1 MLKGADEVNYVCFGQ
16 PLWNEEHLRRLLCL
30 LPDGEIVFVN
40 QRNDSVLAR
49 LDPEQTVALVNNPFW
64 IRVINQFNPKFIVA
78 IIPSHTDEEDTILWQ
93 KYWTHLA
100 AKATMV
106 CTDSERIYLE
116 QCFRRDSVFFLH
128 TDNQLTYDMHAV
140 QGDALL
146 LRDYE
151 VIFRDAI
158 ATMLKLNNQSL
169 NDLVNSQWRLR
180 IDHYHQLVCHIAAR
194 ETAYFLSA
202 AYHYLL
208 GESDARSYLLQSFE
222 HVLLAGHANSLTT
235 HYRFLSAIEAKA
247 GELERAVSTYGIT
260 ATQPE
265 ETAVY
270 QNLLDLLERGERDMV
285 QANLYLL
292 NDDYKSAIALLLMI
306 PTELA
311 RRTLF
316 QAYMRMGELAR
327 AVQLVAQ
334 TDLFSIND
342 RHDYCLLAGTVE
354 AMKANRHEAIH
365 YFLQAATYD
374 YKEIAHILELRA
386 VDERLYEMIGSGKA

>member
-1 MLKGADEVNYVCFGQ
+1 M
-16 PLWNEEHLRRLLCL
+16 

-40 QRNDSVLAR
+40 ERNDSVLAR
-49 LDPEQTVALVNNPFW
+49 VDPEQTVALVSNPFW
-64 IRVINQFNPKFIVA
+64 IRVINQFNPKFLVA
-78 IIPSHTDEEDTILWQ
+78 IIPSHTDEEDTILWE

-116 QCFRRDSVFFLH
+116 QCFQRDSVFFLH
-128 TDNQLTYDMHAV
+128 SDNHLTYDIQAV
-140 QGDALL
+140 KGDPLL

-151 VIFRDAI
+151 VLFRDAI
-158 ATMLKLNNQSL
+158 ATMLNSNNQSL
-169 NDLVNSQWRLR
+169 NDLVKSQWRLR
-180 IDHYHQLVCHIAAR
+180 IEHYHQLVGNIAAR
-194 ETAYFLSA
+194 ETAYFLLA
-202 AYHYLL
+202 VYHYLL
-208 GESDARSYLLQSFE
+208 GGSDARSYLLQSFE
-222 HVLLAGHANSLTT
+222 HTLLAGHANSLTT

-247 GELERAVSTYGIT
+247 GELARAVSTYGIT

-265 ETAVY
+265 ETAIY
-270 QNLLDLLERGERDMV
+270 QNLLDLLERGERELV
-285 QANLYLL
+285 RANLYLL
-292 NDDYKSAIALLLMI
+292 NDDYKSATALLLKM

-316 QAYMRMGELAR
+316 QAYMRMGELER
-327 AVQLVAQ
+327 AVQLVVQ

-374 YKEIAHILELRA
+374 YKAIAHILELRA
-386 VDERLYEMIGSGKA
+386 VDERLYEIIGGKKA